1 MPSRRSLLGR
11 GLAPSSNKSSSFGD
25 GMKTTVK
32 RMSGVSVADE
42 LELELDL
49 DTGVNEDE
57 DEDEDGERVFLRPCN
72 DEL

>member
-1 MPSRRSLLGR
+1 
-11 GLAPSSNKSSSFGD
+11 
-25 GMKTTVK
+25 MKTTVK

-49 DTGVNEDE
+49 DTGLNEDE

>member
-1 MPSRRSLLGR
+1 MS
-11 GLAPSSNKSSSFGD
+11 APFSTKSSFFGD

-42 LELELDL
+42 LELELELDL
-49 DTGVNEDE
+49 DMDTGVN
-57 DEDEDGERVFLRPCN
+57 EDEDGERVFLRPCN

>member
-11 GLAPSSNKSSSFGD
+11 GTAPSSNKSSFFGD

-42 LELELDL
+42 LELELELDL
-49 DTGVNEDE
+49 DTGVN
-57 DEDEDGERVFLRPCN
+57 EDEDGERVFLRPCN